1 MMTTCTR
8 TALTASFIVA
18 ALCAAAPAFAGPP
31 LLCFPFDI
39 GGERTL
45 PMGTGGWHE
54 VDPTYDVSHLV
65 DDTLRLLTP
74 RTPVIARMETIR
86 RATIY
91 AAKHPEVARTLMDS
105 VHARARVSNADAGH
119 AVFDFGYLVETYKQ
133 AKWIFSAPVE
143 GLDAIDGYNL
153 VLKARA
159 LQRDPSMEFA
169 AAVITEGNSRTKATH
184 AEHLTNVVKAAGS
197 NPSLDAN
204 VKRHFHEAV
213 SQLR

>member
-1 MMTTCTR
+1 MTKCSR
-8 TALTASFIVA
+8 AAVTASFIVA

-31 LLCFPFDI
+31 LLCFPFEI
-39 GGERTL
+39 GAERTL

-54 VDPTYDVSHLV
+54 IDRAYNVSHLV
-65 DDTLRLLTP
+65 DDTMRLLTP
-74 RTPVIARMETIR
+74 QTPVIARMETIR

-91 AAKHPEVARTLMDS
+91 ASKNPAAGTSLLT
-105 VHARARVSNADAGH
+105 ALQTRARVGNADAAH

-133 AKWIFSAPVE
+133 ATWIFSKPVD

-159 LQRDPSMEFA
+159 LQGDPAMEFA
-169 AAVITEGNSRTKATH
+169 AAVITEGNSRTKTTH
-184 AEHLTNVVKAAGS
+184 LEHMSNVVRAAAS
-197 NPSLDAN
+197 NPSLEAN
-204 VKRHFHEAV
+204 VKQHFHDAV